1 MLDFD
6 IPDYNSDPLVQLLIR
21 EGEEQEADVLIS
33 CYRAAKH
40 AKATTEIERLT
51 PHDHVQ
57 IHIAFPYF

>member
-6 IPDYNSDPLVQLLIR
+6 IPDYVSDPLVQLLIR
-21 EGEEQEADVLIS
+21 EGAEEEADVLVS

-40 AKATTEIERLT
+40 AKATAEIERLT

-57 IHIAFPYF
+57 VHTAFPYF